1 MLRFFY
7 LSIISLL
14 AILFIYRAFKPAPL
28 PFWRDIQKEQF
39 QKDLDNLPSFKNKIR
54 LLYLFSG
61 ISLGAALLFILHHQI
76 I

>member
-7 LSIISLL
+7 LFIISLL

-28 PFWRDIQKEQF
+28 PFWRPTQKELF
-39 QKDLDNLPSFKNKIR
+39 QKDLDNLPGFKNKIR
-54 LLYLFSG
+54 LLYLFAG
-61 ISLGAALLFILHHQI
+61 VSLGAAVLFILCNQI